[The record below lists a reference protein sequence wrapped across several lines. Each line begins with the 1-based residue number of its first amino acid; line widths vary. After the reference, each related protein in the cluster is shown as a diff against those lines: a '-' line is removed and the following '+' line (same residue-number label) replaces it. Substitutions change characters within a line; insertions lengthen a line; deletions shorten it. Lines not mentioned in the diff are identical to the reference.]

1 MIARVRRRW
10 WRGCVP
16 AAAALWVGALL
27 GFGAALPGYVQS
39 VHPVALLGAQGIAG
53 AAAFN
58 LFGFV
63 LPGAL
68 CAVAAV
74 ALRLRLPLHAG
85 WRQRI
90 GAQLMFL
97 STLGFVA
104 MGVFRLDPVRLEG
117 TQTLLH
123 ATAWG
128 LWWSTALAS
137 ALLLAGGLRGDPA
150 WRGLVRGGPPLAG
163 LAVLFALVLPA
174 VLPDGLSQ
182 RVAILAWLGW
192 CGLAAVSGP
201 DRPLTATLRG

>member
-1 MIARVRRRW
+1 MTARVRRRW

-53 AAAFN
+53 AMAFN

-68 CAVAAV
+68 CAVVAV
-74 ALRLRLPLHAG
+74 SLRLRLPLHTG

-137 ALLLAGGLRGDPA
+137 ALLLAGGLRRDPA